1 MNFADAYDPI
11 RALTSAWKLIG
22 RSPAPL
28 IFGGALLTLL
38 GVGPWLSLR
47 MTDIHP
53 ANVVAFVLGL
63 GLCCGLFE
71 FLLRSWLSLGL
82 ANATR
87 KTLVEGSARFDDL
100 FVSNGRFF
108 DMVLVRILLFA
119 IGVATILPVVLL
131 VLLGGLG
138 AQAAGVND
146 EVIALAAVMT
156 ILVWVPI
163 AVYVVLGFGL
173 ATEAVAIEGLNP
185 TQALK
190 RSWQIARSNR
200 LRLFVYL
207 LALWMYK
214 FLGLC
219 ACCIGILFTGAQAQ
233 VAMNESYLQ
242 LVKPAEPL
250 APPAMP
256 AA

>member
-11 RALTSAWKLIG
+11 RALTSAWKLMG

-28 IFGGALLTLL
+28 IVGGALLTLL
-38 GVGPWLSLR
+38 GDGPWLSLKLH
-47 MTDIHP
+47 DVNP
-53 ANVVAFVLGL
+53 ANVLGIVLGL

-108 DMVLVRILLFA
+108 DMVLVRLLLFV
-119 IGVATILPVVLL
+119 IGVATILPVGVVILL
-131 VLLGGLG
+131 ASIGAKSAGL
-138 AQAAGVND
+138 ND

-156 ILVWVPI
+156 VLVWLPI
-163 AVYVVLGFGL
+163 AIYVVLGTCL

-185 TQALK
+185 TEALK
-190 RSWQIARSNR
+190 RSWQIARGNR
-200 LRLFVYL
+200 LRLFVYS
-207 LALWMYK
+207 LALWMYTL
-214 FLGLC
+214 LGLC
-219 ACCIGILFTGAQAQ
+219 ACCVGILFTGAQAQ
-233 VAMNESYLQ
+233 VALNESYLE
-242 LVKPAEPL
+242 LVKPVEPL
-250 APPAMP
+250 VPPTIPTA
-256 AA
+256 